1 MKKLSV
7 SLKESRFVD
16 LINKKFTGEGRKEDG
31 TKVKTCLETEIYL
44 KNPESDYNGLIKDR
58 FRCYPSLYLGFSIEI
73 IPKNVNFEDLKNFK
87 IPYQYLAYEAKGKYE
102 KSLMCAFA
110 PYSKCENELEKIFKI
125 YDESD
130 YDEICRSI
138 SEKLKEVGELLDYI
152 PESWSDY
159 TTYVQGDD
167 SYVNEDDPDY
177 VGEYHLR
184 LIDKDTVY
192 NWYNKYIDGSDETDY
207 IEYFKDDIINHY
219 PELKNEDFIVY
230 SYGGDNYNIALP
242 LNINNLNNIKEYCE
256 YAKKWFTSRRN

>member
-16 LINKKFTGEGRKEDG
+16 LIDKKFTGEGRKEDG
-31 TKVKTCLETEIYL
+31 TKVKTCLNTEIFL
-44 KNPESDYNGLIKDR
+44 KNPESKYDDLIEDIFLNDSDLKV
-58 FRCYPSLYLGFSIEI
+58 YIGKPE
-73 IPKNVNFEDLKNFK
+73 NVNFEDLKNFK
-87 IPYQYLAYEAKGKYE
+87 IPYKYLVYEGKYGI
-102 KSLMCAFA
+102 SLMCEFA
-110 PYSKCENELEKIFKI
+110 PYSKCEDELENFFKI

-184 LIDKDTVY
+184 LIDKNTVY

-256 YAKKWFTSRRN
+256 YAKKWFTSRRNQLHH